1 MTDFSKIPAESS
13 LIDGALQEQLKG
25 ILGKLERDVLIK
37 AVLEDNDKGTEL
49 GSFLKAVAGLCG
61 RIHLELYGIENNSSL
76 IEELNCDGLFPAFGL
91 YDRDSR
97 YTGISFAG
105 IPGGKEI
112 NSFVLALY
120 NVAGPG
126 QPLEESVKSRIMAL
140 GGKRHMQ
147 ICVSLACHHC
157 ADVVTSCQ
165 RIASLH
171 PDMSAQMIDAR
182 LYPELVKK
190 YQIERVPVLI
200 VNETHTFLGGKTME
214 EILAILENLEN
225 PT

>member
-1 MTDFSKIPAESS
+1 MTDFSNIPAQSP
-13 LIDGALQEQLKG
+13 LIDDALQEQLKG
-25 ILGKLERDVLIK
+25 ILGKLEREIVLK
-37 AVLEDNDKGTEL
+37 AVLEENDRGTEL

-61 RIHLELYGIENNSSL
+61 RIHLELYGKEDNPSL
-76 IEELNCDGLFPAFGL
+76 IEELNCEGLLPSFGL
-91 YDRDSR
+91 YGEGGA
-97 YTGISFAG
+97 YTGISFSG

-126 QPLEESVKSRIMAL
+126 QPLDGTVKSRIMAL
-140 GGKRHMQ
+140 GGKKHMQ
-147 ICVSLACHHC
+147 ICVSLACHHW

-214 EILAILENLEN
+214 EILTILETLEN

>member
-1 MTDFSKIPAESS
+1 MTDFSNIPAQSP
-13 LIDGALQEQLKG
+13 LIDDALREQLKG
-25 ILGKLERDVLIK
+25 ILGKLERDIVLK
-37 AVLEDNDKGTEL
+37 AVLEENDRGIEL

-61 RIHLELYGIENNSSL
+61 RIQLELYGKEDNPTL
-76 IEELNCDGLFPAFGL
+76 IAELNCEGLLPSFGL
-91 YDRDSR
+91 YGEEGT
-97 YTGISFAG
+97 YTGISFSG

-126 QPLEESVKSRIMAL
+126 QPLDEAVKSRIVAL
-140 GGKRHMQ
+140 SGKNHMQ

-214 EILAILENLEN
+214 EILAILETLEN

>member
-1 MTDFSKIPAESS
+1 MTDFSKIPAQSS
-13 LIDGALQEQLKG
+13 LIDSALQEQLKG

-37 AVLEDNDKGTEL
+37 AVLEDNDKGIEL
-49 GSFLKAVAGLCG
+49 GSFLKTVAGLCD
-61 RIHLELYGIENNSSL
+61 RIQLELYGKEDNSSL
-76 IEELNCDGLFPAFGL
+76 IGEQRCEGLFPSFGL
-91 YDRDSR
+91 YVDGDT

-126 QPLEESVKSRIMAL
+126 QPLEEAVKSRIMAL
-140 GGKRHMQ
+140 GGKKHMQ

-214 EILAILENLEN
+214 EILTILETLEN

>member
-1 MTDFSKIPAESS
+1 MTDFSKIPAQSS
-13 LIDGALQEQLKG
+13 LMDSALQEQLKG
-25 ILGKLERDVLIK
+25 ILGKLERDVVIK
-37 AVLEDNDKGTEL
+37 AVLEDDEKGTEL
-49 GSFLKAVAGLCG
+49 GSFLKAVAGLCD
-61 RIHLELYGIENNSSL
+61 RIHLELYGKEDSPSL
-76 IEELNCDGLFPAFGL
+76 IVEQCCKGLLPSFGL
-91 YDRDSR
+91 YGEGGT

-126 QPLEESVKSRIMAL
+126 QPLEDTVKSRITL
-140 GGKRHMQ
+140 LRGKKHMQ

-157 ADVVTSCQ
+157 ADVVTACQ
-165 RIASLH
+165 RIASLN

-214 EILAILENLEN
+214 EILTILETLEN